1 MHRTYKG
8 KTVDMGA
15 LRMAN
20 EQAVALGNA
29 HMNARGDIL
38 GRGGRVIKTNEDLTR
53 EYVQKALKKPVQ
65 TDEDFAYDSFEDIP
79 VEEPE
84 VQADAKPI
92 RKRSS
97 T

>member
-29 HMNARGDIL
+29 QMNARGDIL

-65 TDEDFAYDSFEDIP
+65 TDEDFAYDSFDEIP
-79 VEEPE
+79 EQEPE
-84 VQADAKPI
+84 AQVDAKPI